1 MSKSPDADGDNIPD
15 CVDPDD
21 DNDGIPDT
29 CDIDSNPGAVDFDR
43 DGIVDGSGCDTLIGP
58 PVDKDQ
64 CKNGGF
70 MRFNNPT
77 FSNQGQCVSF
87 VESNRP
93 R

>member
-1 MSKSPDADGDNIPD
+1 MSKSPDADGDNIPN

-43 DGIVDGSGCDTLIGP
+43 DGIVDSSVCDTAIGP

-70 MRFNNPT
+70 MRFDNPT
-77 FSNQGQCVSF
+77 FRNQGECVSF

-93 R
+93 Q